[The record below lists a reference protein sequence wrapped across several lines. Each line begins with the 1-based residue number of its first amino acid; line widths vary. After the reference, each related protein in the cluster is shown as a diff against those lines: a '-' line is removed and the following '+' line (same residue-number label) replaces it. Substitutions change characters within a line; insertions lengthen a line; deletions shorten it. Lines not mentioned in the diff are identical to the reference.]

1 MVFAGWLLQHRVGWH
16 RNDVDHCVGLTAVI
30 AEWELAMSLSEDWQN
45 FFLAELVHDVQ
56 NASQSARFQHLPVL
70 RRCLDGN
77 DGPLPAM

>member
-1 MVFAGWLLQHRVGWH
+1 
-16 RNDVDHCVGLTAVI
+16 
-30 AEWELAMSLSEDWQN
+30 MSLSEDWQN
-45 FFLAELVHDVQ
+45 YFLAELVHDVQ